1 MTAETRQRGS
11 RRDEDEGTAPAS
23 GGARDSPR
31 RLIGWTIAVVSA
43 LVLGVWLLVR
53 LLDIVLLIYVSTLFA
68 MGFSALIR
76 FLDRHRARTIGRR
89 RLPRWLVV
97 LAVYVT
103 VLAGI
108 AGLATAVIPP
118 LVQQAQD
125 LAKDGPRLVEQGQRF
140 LVERGLLHETVT
152 LREALQRSSF
162 AGTDAVGTVLGA
174 LWGVLGGLVG
184 LVTILILTFYFVVES
199 DDIFRTAV
207 RLVSAP
213 RRPRVSAVVSEI
225 GRKVSAWLGGQFL
238 LSGIIGASTATVL
251 GLMGVPYFIVLAVI
265 SAIGEMIPVIGPF
278 LAAIPAVLVA
288 LSVSWKLALFVAG
301 FFLVQQQ
308 LENHLLVPKLMER
321 QLGISPVTVIIALLV
336 GSALLG
342 VVGALLA
349 IPTAAIIQVLVQE
362 MVLREPASGD
372 ASARARS
379 ST

>member
-1 MTAETRQRGS
+1 VSRQARPEDDETRRAA
-11 RRDEDEGTAPAS
+11 DP
-23 GGARDSPR
+23 RDSPR
-31 RLIGWTIAVVSA
+31 RLIGWTIAVVAAIA
-43 LVLGVWLLVR
+43 LAVWLLVR
-53 LLDIVLLIYVSTLFA
+53 LLPIVLLIYVSALFA

-76 FLDRHRARTIGRR
+76 FLDRHRARTLGRR

-97 LAVYVT
+97 LAVYLT
-103 VLAGI
+103 VLAGV
-108 AGLATAVIPP
+108 AALAAAVIPP
-118 LVQQAQD
+118 LVQQGQELIAD
-125 LAKDGPRLVEQGQRF
+125 LPRLVDRAQTF
-140 LVERGLLHETVT
+140 LIERGVLRERLT
-152 LREALQRSSF
+152 LREALERSPF
-162 AGTDAVGTVLGA
+162 GGTDAVGTVVGA
-174 LWGVLGGLVG
+174 VWGLLGGLVG

-213 RRPRVSAVVSEI
+213 RRPRVTTVVGEI
-225 GRKVSAWLGGQFL
+225 GHKVSAWLGGQFL
-238 LSGIIGASTATVL
+238 LSVIIGGSTAAAL
-251 GLMGVPYFIVLAVI
+251 GLMGVPYFVVLAVI
-265 SAIGEMIPVIGPF
+265 SAIGELIPVIGPF

-288 LSVSWKLALFVAG
+288 LSVSWQLALVVAG

-349 IPTAAIIQVLVQE
+349 IPTAAIVQVLVEE
-362 MVLREPASGD
+362 MVLREPASGN